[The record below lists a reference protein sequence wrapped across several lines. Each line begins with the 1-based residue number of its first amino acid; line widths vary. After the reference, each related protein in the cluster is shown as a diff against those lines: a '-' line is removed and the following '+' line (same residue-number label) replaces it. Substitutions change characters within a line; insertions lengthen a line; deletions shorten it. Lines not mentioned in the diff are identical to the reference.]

1 MRVNLELTLEG
12 FVEKYVC
19 FTQNNRM
26 IIISVSAKSPKNVIG
41 EEKEK
46 TLMKTKKYYLHS
58 VITVLLMALIRFLPS
73 FGSMTPMGMAI
84 LGIFV
89 GALYGWITCDMIW
102 PSILALT
109 MLGFTDYMANSAAAF
124 TSAISNPSVQT
135 ILWLL
140 VFSALLTVTGISK
153 WLVAKLVNS
162 KLCKGHPWR
171 LSIVICLA
179 VWLCASLGAGFA
191 AILLCWQL
199 VYSITEQVG
208 YTKQDKWPKMMVC
221 AIIFFNALGALLL
234 PFQGGVVANY
244 GFLAKASDDLY
255 SSYSYIRYLGLS
267 LTVSI
272 VTTVVYFLLMRF
284 VIRPDMGKLVA
295 GIQVEKAQQ
304 LTAKQKLALW
314 AMVALVVLTILPS
327 CLPAGPVKSFFGTFG
342 TTTVILLV
350 VAVITALRDKEG
362 KPYFT
367 FKELANNGIAWP
379 LLFMVATATVM
390 GGALSNADSGFTATL
405 TGLFGPVLRNAS
417 AYGCAVVVASVTL
430 ALTNVI
436 NNTVAAAIMI
446 PVMFPFAIALG
457 INPLMMTAMICFCAN
472 CGLLLPCASPAGA
485 MLHGNKEWVSTK
497 EAEIFSLLG
506 IAALLITV
514 VAVGIPVGGLIFS

>member
-1 MRVNLELTLEG
+1 
-12 FVEKYVC
+12 
-19 FTQNNRM
+19 
-26 IIISVSAKSPKNVIG
+26 
-41 EEKEK
+41 
-46 TLMKTKKYYLHS
+46 MKAKKYFLHS
-58 VITVLLMALIRFLPS
+58 AISILLMVLVRFLPP
-73 FGSMTPMGMAI
+73 FDAMTPMGMTI
-84 LGIFV
+84 LGIFA

-109 MLGFTDYMANSAAAF
+109 MLGFTEYVANSAAAF

-140 VFSALLTVTGISK
+140 VFSALLTVTGVSK

-171 LSIVICLA
+171 LSIVIGLA

-199 VYSITEQVG
+199 VYSICEQVG

-244 GFLAKASDDLY
+244 GFLAKASNDLY
-255 SSYSYIRYLGLS
+255 TSYDYLSYLLLS

-272 VTTVVYFLLMRF
+272 TTTIVYFLLMRF
-284 VIRPDMGKLVA
+284 VIRPDMGKLA
-295 GIQVEKAQQ
+295 QGIQVEKAEK
-304 LTAKQKLALW
+304 LTQRQKLALG
-314 AMVALVVLTILPS
+314 AMIALVVLTILPS
-327 CLPAGPVKSFFGTFG
+327 CLLAGGVKKFFNTFG

-350 VAVITALRDKEG
+350 VAVVTALRDKDG

-390 GGALSNADSGFTATL
+390 GGALSSADSGFTATL
-405 TGLFGPVLRNAS
+405 TNLFGPILSNAS
-417 AYGCAVVVASVTL
+417 AYGCAVIIAAVTL

-436 NNTVAAAIMI
+436 NNTVAAAIMV
-446 PVMFPFAIALG
+446 PVMYPFATTLG

-497 EAEIFSLLG
+497 DAEIFSLLG

-514 VAVGIPVGGLIFS
+514 IAVGIPVGGLLFS

>member
-1 MRVNLELTLEG
+1 
-12 FVEKYVC
+12 
-19 FTQNNRM
+19 
-26 IIISVSAKSPKNVIG
+26 
-41 EEKEK
+41 
-46 TLMKTKKYYLHS
+46 MKTKKYYLHS

>member
-1 MRVNLELTLEG
+1 
-12 FVEKYVC
+12 
-19 FTQNNRM
+19 
-26 IIISVSAKSPKNVIG
+26 
-41 EEKEK
+41 
-46 TLMKTKKYYLHS
+46 MKAKKYYLHS
-58 VITVLLMALIRFLPS
+58 AITVLLMVLVRFLPP
-73 FGSMTPMGMAI
+73 FGAMTPMGMTI

-109 MLGFTDYMANSAAAF
+109 MLGFTDYVANSAAAF

-244 GFLAKASDDLY
+244 GFLAKASNDLY
-255 SSYSYIRYLGLS
+255 NSYSYIRYLALS
-267 LTVSI
+267 LTVSV

-284 VIRPDMGKLVA
+284 VIRPDMGKLMT
-295 GIQVEKAQQ
+295 GIQVEKAQT

-327 CLPAGPVKSFFGTFG
+327 CLPVGPVKAFFNTFG

-350 VAVITALRDKEG
+350 VAVITALRDGEG

-390 GGALSNADSGFTATL
+390 GGALSGADSGFTATL
-405 TGLFGPVLRNAS
+405 TSLFGPVLQNAS
-417 AYGCAVVVASVTL
+417 AYGCAVIIAVVTL

-436 NNTVAAAIMI
+436 NNTVAAAIMV
-446 PVMFPFAIALG
+446 PVMYPFATALG

-497 EAEIFSLLG
+497 DAEIFSLLG

-514 VAVGIPVGGLIFS
+514 IAVGIPVGGLIFG

>member
-1 MRVNLELTLEG
+1 
-12 FVEKYVC
+12 
-19 FTQNNRM
+19 
-26 IIISVSAKSPKNVIG
+26 
-41 EEKEK
+41 
-46 TLMKTKKYYLHS
+46 MKAKKYYLHS
-58 VITVLLMALIRFLPS
+58 AICILLMVLVRFLPP
-73 FGSMTPMGMAI
+73 FGAMTPMGMTI
-84 LGIFV
+84 LGIFA

-109 MLGFTDYMANSAAAF
+109 MLGFTEYVANSAAAF

-199 VYSITEQVG
+199 VYSICEQVG

-244 GFLAKASDDLY
+244 GFLAKASNDLY
-255 SSYSYIRYLGLS
+255 TSYDYLSYLLLS

-272 VTTVVYFLLMRF
+272 TTTIVYFLLMRF
-284 VIRPDMGKLVA
+284 VIRPDMGKLA
-295 GIQVEKAQQ
+295 QGIQVGKAEK
-304 LTAKQKLALW
+304 LTQRQKLALG
-314 AMVALVVLTILPS
+314 AMIALVVLTILPS
-327 CLPAGPVKSFFGTFG
+327 CLPAGGVKKFFNTFG

-350 VAVITALRDKEG
+350 VAVVTALRGKDG

-390 GGALSNADSGFTATL
+390 GGALSSADSGFTATL
-405 TGLFGPVLRNAS
+405 TNLFGPILSNAS
-417 AYGCAVVVASVTL
+417 AYGCAVIIAAVTL

-436 NNTVAAAIMI
+436 NNTVAAAIMV
-446 PVMFPFAIALG
+446 PVMYPFATTLG

-497 EAEIFSLLG
+497 DAEIFSLLG

-514 VAVGIPVGGLIFS
+514 IAVGIPVGGLLFS

>member
-1 MRVNLELTLEG
+1 
-12 FVEKYVC
+12 
-19 FTQNNRM
+19 
-26 IIISVSAKSPKNVIG
+26 
-41 EEKEK
+41 
-46 TLMKTKKYYLHS
+46 MKAKKYYLHS
-58 VITVLLMALIRFLPS
+58 AISILLMVLVRFLPP
-73 FGSMTPMGMAI
+73 FGAMTPMGMTI
-84 LGIFV
+84 LGIFA

-109 MLGFTDYMANSAAAF
+109 MLGFTEYVANSAVAF

-199 VYSITEQVG
+199 VYSICEQVG

-244 GFLAKASDDLY
+244 GFLAKASNDLY
-255 SSYSYIRYLGLS
+255 TSYDYLSYLLLS

-272 VTTVVYFLLMRF
+272 TTTIVYFLLMRF
-284 VIRPDMGKLVA
+284 VIRPDMGKLA
-295 GIQVEKAQQ
+295 QGIQVEKAEK
-304 LTAKQKLALW
+304 LTQRQKLALG
-314 AMVALVVLTILPS
+314 AMIALVVLTILPS
-327 CLPAGPVKSFFGTFG
+327 CLPAGGVKKFFNTFG

-350 VAVITALRDKEG
+350 VAVVTALRDKDG

-390 GGALSNADSGFTATL
+390 GGALSSADSGFTATL
-405 TGLFGPVLRNAS
+405 TNLFGPILSNTS
-417 AYGCAVVVASVTL
+417 AYGCAVIIAAVTL

-436 NNTVAAAIMI
+436 NNTVAAAIMV
-446 PVMFPFAIALG
+446 PVMYPFATTLG

-472 CGLLLPCASPAGA
+472 CGLLLPRASPAGA

-497 EAEIFSLLG
+497 DADIFSLLG

-514 VAVGIPVGGLIFS
+514 IAVGIPVGGLLFS

>member
-1 MRVNLELTLEG
+1 
-12 FVEKYVC
+12 
-19 FTQNNRM
+19 
-26 IIISVSAKSPKNVIG
+26 
-41 EEKEK
+41 
-46 TLMKTKKYYLHS
+46 MKTKRYYLHS
-58 VITVLLMALIRFLPS
+58 AITVLLMALIRFLPP

-109 MLGFTDYMANSAAAF
+109 MLGFTDYVANSAAAF

-272 VTTVVYFLLMRF
+272 VTTAVYFLLMRF

-362 KPYFT
+362 RPYFT

-405 TGLFGPVLRNAS
+405 TGLFGPVLQNAS
-417 AYGCAVVVASVTL
+417 AYGCAVIIASVTL

-436 NNTVAAAIMI
+436 NNTVAAAIMV
-446 PVMFPFAIALG
+446 PVMYPFAIALG

>member
-1 MRVNLELTLEG
+1 
-12 FVEKYVC
+12 
-19 FTQNNRM
+19 
-26 IIISVSAKSPKNVIG
+26 
-41 EEKEK
+41 
-46 TLMKTKKYYLHS
+46 MKAKKYYLHS
-58 VITVLLMALIRFLPS
+58 AISILFMVLVRFLPP
-73 FGSMTPMGMAI
+73 FGAMTPMGMTI
-84 LGIFV
+84 LGIFA

-109 MLGFTDYMANSAAAF
+109 MLGFTEYVANSAAAF

-199 VYSITEQVG
+199 VYSICEQVG

-221 AIIFFNALGALLL
+221 ASIFFNALGAQLL

-244 GFLAKASDDLY
+244 SFLAKASNDLY
-255 SSYSYIRYLGLS
+255 TSYDYLSYLLLS

-272 VTTVVYFLLMRF
+272 TTTIVYFLLMRF
-284 VIRPDMGKLVA
+284 VIRPDMGKLA
-295 GIQVEKAQQ
+295 QGIQVEKAEK
-304 LTAKQKLALW
+304 LTQRQKLALG
-314 AMVALVVLTILPS
+314 AMIALVVLTILPS
-327 CLPAGPVKSFFGTFG
+327 CLPAGGAKKFFNTFG

-350 VAVITALRDKEG
+350 VAVVTALRDKDG

-390 GGALSNADSGFTATL
+390 GGALSSADSGFTATL
-405 TGLFGPVLRNAS
+405 TNLFGPILSNAS
-417 AYGCAVVVASVTL
+417 AYGCAVIIAAVTL

-436 NNTVAAAIMI
+436 NNTVAAAIMV
-446 PVMFPFAIALG
+446 PVMYPFATTLG

-497 EAEIFSLLG
+497 DAEIFSLLG

-514 VAVGIPVGGLIFS
+514 IAVGIPVGGLLFS

>member
-1 MRVNLELTLEG
+1 
-12 FVEKYVC
+12 
-19 FTQNNRM
+19 
-26 IIISVSAKSPKNVIG
+26 
-41 EEKEK
+41 
-46 TLMKTKKYYLHS
+46 MKAKKYYLHS
-58 VITVLLMALIRFLPS
+58 AISILLMVLVRFLPP
-73 FGSMTPMGMAI
+73 FGAMTPMGMTI
-84 LGIFV
+84 LGIFA

-109 MLGFTDYMANSAAAF
+109 MLGFTEYVANSAAAF

-199 VYSITEQVG
+199 VYSICEQVG

-244 GFLAKASDDLY
+244 GFLAKASNDLY
-255 SSYSYIRYLGLS
+255 TSYDYLSYLLLS

-272 VTTVVYFLLMRF
+272 TTTIVYFLLMRF
-284 VIRPDMGKLVA
+284 VIRPDMGKLA
-295 GIQVEKAQQ
+295 QGIQVEKAEK
-304 LTAKQKLALW
+304 LTQRQKLALG
-314 AMVALVVLTILPS
+314 AMIALVVLTILPS
-327 CLPAGPVKSFFGTFG
+327 CLPAGGVKKFFNTFG

-350 VAVITALRDKEG
+350 VAVVTALRDKDG

-390 GGALSNADSGFTATL
+390 GGALSSADSGFTATL
-405 TGLFGPVLRNAS
+405 TNLFGPILSNAS
-417 AYGCAVVVASVTL
+417 AYGCAVIIAAVTL

-436 NNTVAAAIMI
+436 NNTVAAAIMV
-446 PVMFPFAIALG
+446 PVMYPFATTLG

-497 EAEIFSLLG
+497 DAEIFSLLG

-514 VAVGIPVGGLIFS
+514 IVVGIPVGGLLFS

>member
-1 MRVNLELTLEG
+1 
-12 FVEKYVC
+12 
-19 FTQNNRM
+19 
-26 IIISVSAKSPKNVIG
+26 
-41 EEKEK
+41 
-46 TLMKTKKYYLHS
+46 MKAKKYYLHS
-58 VITVLLMALIRFLPS
+58 AISILLMVLVRFLPP
-73 FGSMTPMGMAI
+73 FGAMTPMGMTI
-84 LGIFV
+84 LGIFA

-109 MLGFTDYMANSAAAF
+109 MLGFTEYVANSAAAF

-199 VYSITEQVG
+199 VYSICEQVG

-244 GFLAKASDDLY
+244 GFLAKASNDLY
-255 SSYSYIRYLGLS
+255 TSYDYLSYLLLS

-272 VTTVVYFLLMRF
+272 TTTIVYFLLMRF
-284 VIRPDMGKLVA
+284 VIRPDMGKLA
-295 GIQVEKAQQ
+295 QGIQVEKAEK
-304 LTAKQKLALW
+304 LTQRQKLALG
-314 AMVALVVLTILPS
+314 AMIALVVLTILPS
-327 CLPAGPVKSFFGTFG
+327 CLPAGGVKKFFNTFG

-350 VAVITALRDKEG
+350 VAVVTALRDKDG

-390 GGALSNADSGFTATL
+390 GGALSSADSGFTSTL
-405 TGLFGPVLRNAS
+405 TNLFGPILSNAS
-417 AYGCAVVVASVTL
+417 AYGCAVIIAAVTL

-436 NNTVAAAIMI
+436 NNTVAAAIMV
-446 PVMFPFAIALG
+446 PVMYPFATTLG

-497 EAEIFSLLG
+497 DAEIFSLLG

-514 VAVGIPVGGLIFS
+514 IAVGIPVGGLLFS

>member
-1 MRVNLELTLEG
+1 
-12 FVEKYVC
+12 
-19 FTQNNRM
+19 
-26 IIISVSAKSPKNVIG
+26 
-41 EEKEK
+41 
-46 TLMKTKKYYLHS
+46 MKAKKYYLHS
-58 VITVLLMALIRFLPS
+58 AISILLMVLVRFLPP
-73 FGSMTPMGMAI
+73 FGAMTPMGMTI
-84 LGIFV
+84 LGIFA

-109 MLGFTDYMANSAAAF
+109 MLGFTEYVANSAAAF

-140 VFSALLTVTGISK
+140 MFSALLTVTGISK

-199 VYSITEQVG
+199 VYSICEQVG

-244 GFLAKASDDLY
+244 GFLAKASNDLY
-255 SSYSYIRYLGLS
+255 TSYDYLSYLLLS

-272 VTTVVYFLLMRF
+272 TTTIVYFLLMRF
-284 VIRPDMGKLVA
+284 VIRPDMGKLA
-295 GIQVEKAQQ
+295 QGIQVEKAEK
-304 LTAKQKLALW
+304 LTQRQKLALG
-314 AMVALVVLTILPS
+314 AMIALVVLTILPS
-327 CLPAGPVKSFFGTFG
+327 CLPAGGVKKFFNTFG

-350 VAVITALRDKEG
+350 VAVVTALRDKDG

-390 GGALSNADSGFTATL
+390 GGALSSADSGFTATL
-405 TGLFGPVLRNAS
+405 TNLFGPILSNAS
-417 AYGCAVVVASVTL
+417 AYGCAVIIAAVTL

-436 NNTVAAAIMI
+436 NNTVAAAIMV
-446 PVMFPFAIALG
+446 PVMYPFATTLG

-497 EAEIFSLLG
+497 DAEIFSLLG

-514 VAVGIPVGGLIFS
+514 IVVGIPVGGLLFS

>member
-1 MRVNLELTLEG
+1 
-12 FVEKYVC
+12 
-19 FTQNNRM
+19 
-26 IIISVSAKSPKNVIG
+26 
-41 EEKEK
+41 
-46 TLMKTKKYYLHS
+46 MKAKKYYLHS
-58 VITVLLMALIRFLPS
+58 AISILLMVLVRFLPP
-73 FGSMTPMGMAI
+73 FGAMTPMGMTI
-84 LGIFV
+84 LGIFA

-109 MLGFTDYMANSAAAF
+109 MLGFTEYVANSAAAF

-199 VYSITEQVG
+199 VYSICEQVG

-244 GFLAKASDDLY
+244 GFLAKASNDLY
-255 SSYSYIRYLGLS
+255 TSYDYLSYLLLS

-272 VTTVVYFLLMRF
+272 TTTIVYFLLMRF
-284 VIRPDMGKLVA
+284 VIRPDMGKLA
-295 GIQVEKAQQ
+295 QGIQVEKAEK
-304 LTAKQKLALW
+304 LTQRQKLALG
-314 AMVALVVLTILPS
+314 AMIALVVLTILPS
-327 CLPAGPVKSFFGTFG
+327 CLPAGGVKKFFNTFG

-350 VAVITALRDKEG
+350 VAVVTALRDKDG

-390 GGALSNADSGFTATL
+390 GGALSSADSGFTATL
-405 TGLFGPVLRNAS
+405 TNLFGPILSNAS
-417 AYGCAVVVASVTL
+417 AYGCAVIIAAVTL

-436 NNTVAAAIMI
+436 NNTVAAAIMV
-446 PVMFPFAIALG
+446 PVMYPFATTLG

-497 EAEIFSLLG
+497 DAEISSLLG

-514 VAVGIPVGGLIFS
+514 IVVGIPVGGLLFS